1 MFEIRLG
8 QVQEQLQEFSAKVL
22 FMFSLLQLKC
32 FQMSFDENLIERLQ
46 L

>member
-22 FMFSLLQLKC
+22 FMFSKV
-32 FQMSFDENLIERLQ
+32 FPDVI
-46 L
+46 